1 MLDCTNGKFFSLG
14 SLRSYG
20 LVCAACVGLASTA
33 SAQLDLDSWAK
44 APPATPAAN
53 TDAGEDLEGQV
64 AVSAYSTVD
73 IHVQN
78 TDLAKV
84 LQMLSIQSQ
93 RNIIVSK
100 NVSGTVSADLY
111 DVTFF
116 EALDAIL
123 NSNGYGYIEE
133 GAFIKVY
140 TLEELRTK
148 REEARKQVSRTFQL
162 SYLNATDAS
171 VFVTPLLSEKGTI
184 AISADVA
191 AGFKPDESDGGSDSW
206 ANYSTMVV
214 HDFEENMDD
223 IARLVDELD
232 TRPQQVLVEATVLQ
246 SSLNED
252 NAWGIDWSILADV
265 DFLDFGNPLSTV
277 DNLLSGAGDGGFQPG
292 DNKAFAGR
300 SNVGQTS
307 RAGGLK
313 IGVISDDISVFLRV
327 LDEVTDTTVLSR
339 PRVLAVNRNRG
350 QILIGRRIGYLST
363 TSTETS
369 TTQTVQFL
377 DTGTQLIFRPFIGK
391 DGFIRMEL
399 KPSVS
404 EGIIRD
410 VTGSDGSTFTIPDQ
424 ITNQLQTNVVVKD
437 GHTIVLGGLF
447 REETTLTRRQVPILG
462 DIPVIGAAFKG
473 KEDATRRSEITFL
486 ITPSIMKDEV
496 LMAEGDRANE
506 LVDDARFAARNGVLQ
521 WSNDRLTSNHNLMA
535 QEAIAA
541 GDFEL
546 ALWHIDLSLHLHPN
560 QPLVIEMRERLLGKS
575 DKWFNG
581 SMMRH
586 LTDERIKSSMAPA
599 GLGNETA
606 TVPTGFA
613 TDPLV
618 GSKPRSTGNATPSS
632 NNTNAPTQTPTATPA
647 SSNQTTPGA
656 TPASTEPATKSE
668 SKQQSSSTKSTPGSS
683 KTASASSTPAAKH
696 STSAANASTRGN
708 EIQWGGTDDPNFIG
722 LEPWWGE
729 FTAAIGPDGQ
739 QVWERTPPSYGESSN
754 SVKINPQGDPCL
766 MEALNGGSQRQ
777 IAQYNAQIGQTL
789 AIFQSLSPMGTLY
802 FGPVFSQYQAQYQ
815 AWLNTQPVQQGYAEV
830 PTDGEFN
837 DPIK

>member
-33 SAQLDLDSWAK
+33 SAQVDLDSWAQT
-44 APPATPAAN
+44 PPATPAVNA
-53 TDAGEDLEGQV
+53 DDGEDLDGQV

-123 NSNGYGYIEE
+123 NSNGYGYVEE

-140 TLEELRTK
+140 TLEELRSIK
-148 REEARKQVSRTFQL
+148 EAARQLVSRTFQL

-191 AGFKPDESDGGSDSW
+191 AGFKPDEGQGGADSW

-214 HDFEENMDD
+214 HDYEENMDD

-277 DNLLSGAGDGGFQPG
+277 DNLLSGSGDGGFQPG
-292 DNKAFAGR
+292 DNNATAVR
-300 SNVGQTS
+300 SNVGQTA

-447 REETTLTRRQVPILG
+447 REETTLTRRQIPILG

-496 LMAEGDRANE
+496 LIAEGDRANE
-506 LVDDARFAARNGVLQ
+506 LVDDAQFAARSGVLQ
-521 WSNDRLTSNHNLMA
+521 WSNDRLTSNHNLKA
-535 QEAIAA
+535 EEAIAA

-586 LTDERIKSSMAPA
+586 LTDDRIKSSMGKNGSGDA
-599 GLGNETA
+599 TA
-606 TVPTGFA
+606 AVPTNFT

-618 GSKPRSTGNATPSS
+618 GSKSKPAGSATPGY
-632 NNTNAPTQTPTATPA
+632 NTPVSTPSA
-647 SSNQTTPGA
+647 A
-656 TPASTEPATKSE
+656 TPASTSETTLQATPVSNEPAMQDE
-668 SKQQSSSTKSTPGSS
+668 SHVQSSSNQQT
-683 KTASASSTPAAKH
+683 SASSTRAAAASSRVANR
-696 STSAANASTRGN
+696 STAAANTTSQTR
-708 EIQWGGTDDPNFIG
+708 EIPWGATDDPSAVC
-722 LEPWWGE
+722 LDPWWGE
-729 FTAAIGPDGQ
+729 FTAAIGLDGGE
-739 QVWERTPPSYGESSN
+739 VWEQIPPSCGASN
-754 SVKINPQGDPCL
+754 SGVKINPQGDPCVL
-766 MEALNGGSQRQ
+766 EALNSGSEHQ
-777 IAQYNAQIGQTL
+777 IAQYNAQIGQSL

-802 FGPVFSQYQAQYQ
+802 LGPVFSHYQAQYQ
-815 AWLNTQPVQQGYAEV
+815 AWLDNQPMQQGYAEV
-830 PTDGEFN
+830 PTDDESN